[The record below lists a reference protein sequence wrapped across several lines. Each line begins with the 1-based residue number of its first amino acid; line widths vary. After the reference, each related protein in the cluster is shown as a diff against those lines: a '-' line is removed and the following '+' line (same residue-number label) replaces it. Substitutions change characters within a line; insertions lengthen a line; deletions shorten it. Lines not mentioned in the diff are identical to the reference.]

1 VFAVMLV
8 MSRNS
13 PAQSS
18 PTFEQKLQGKVSVTW
33 QDQQLAV
40 ALERLSNAGEITL
53 WLDRRVDRQQIVS
66 MQCVDLPL
74 VQAFERLAQQQ
85 SLGFTRLERIAY
97 LGPQQTALELTTL
110 IDQARNTLATP
121 ALATPSPTTI
131 RKRWLRPEATTW
143 PRLSEPRALV
153 ESWLRNAKIQ
163 SVGSEQIP
171 HDLWPEQKLP
181 PLALVDRLVLVL
193 AGFDLTCEIATD
205 GKSCAIVPI
214 TRPLKLVRQRPLPKK
229 QPRNSQHGES
239 HQRFTLRLE
248 NQPLGRV
255 LDHFAKQLQ
264 LEVVW
269 SVERKEQ
276 VRKQLV
282 SCDVKN
288 ANLDELLQSVLR
300 PAELLHQREGKRVT
314 IQARP
319 N

>member
-1 VFAVMLV
+1 
-8 MSRNS
+8 MSS
-13 PAQSS
+13 HLPAQRS

-40 ALERLSNAGEITL
+40 ALERLASAGEITL
-53 WLDRRVDRQQIVS
+53 WLDRRVDRQQTVT

-85 SLGFTRLERIAY
+85 SLGFTRLEKIVY

-110 IDQARNTLATP
+110 IDQARDTLATP
-121 ALATPSPTTI
+121 FLATPSLGKTPTTI

-143 PRLSEPRALV
+143 PRLSEPQALV

-163 SVGSEQIP
+163 CVGSEQIP
-171 HDLWPEQKLP
+171 HDLWPEQTLP

-193 AGFDLTCEIATD
+193 VGFDLTCEIAAN
-205 GKSCAIVPI
+205 GKTCEVVPI
-214 TRPLKLVRQRPLPKK
+214 TRPLKLARQRPFPKRP
-229 QPRNSQHGES
+229 PRNSPHSES

-248 NQPLGRV
+248 NQPLGQV

-269 SVERKEQ
+269 SVKRKEQ
-276 VRKQLV
+276 VCKQLV

-288 ANLDELLQSVLR
+288 ADLDELLQSVLK

-314 IQARP
+314 IQAR
-319 N
+319 